1 MPGGGPS
8 IDVHGIGTV
17 VLPTRTYDE
26 GKSHKPS
33 SEITLHHVLYAPSGI
48 TNIFAWRQERDLD
61 TTVSFG
67 ESAGPIKKR
76 GSNKV
81 VGQTVCLKLHKLW
94 LKGQSKTQSSLD
106 PQNEYYVHA
115 TWPNEEIEKYNKLI
129 RAPQARQQNELAS
142 NAVRDAKA
150 TPSAPLT
157 TEENAF
163 LKKNYG
169 GEFKFLMSFGLKMHN
184 EDDREEGRRILR
196 AFMSEED
203 DELMADSD
211 DAEDSDE
218 SNDFLA
224 ELEEDPTSHLAD
236 YKFSSDQLDFIK
248 KNYRHSGNFM
258 LCHGLKPFDND
269 DCDEAV
275 STVRALME
283 DRAIPKTRL

>member
-48 TNIFAWRQERDLD
+48 TNIFAWRQEQDLD
-61 TTVSFG
+61 VTMSFG
-67 ESAGPIKKR
+67 KSAGPIKKR
-76 GSNKV
+76 GSNK
-81 VGQTVCLKLHKLW
+81 
-94 LKGQSKTQSSLD
+94 
-106 PQNEYYVHA
+106 YYVHA
-115 TWPNEEIEKYNKLI
+115 TWPNEEIEKYNKFI
-129 RAPQARQQNELAS
+129 GEPQARKQNELPS

-150 TPSAPLT
+150 TSSAPLT
-157 TEENAF
+157 TEESAF

-203 DELMADSD
+203 DEPMADSD

-236 YKFSSDQLDFIK
+236 YKFSPDQLDFIK

-283 DRAIPKTRL
+283 D